1 MGLGVLLFVGL
12 CLPWYLMA
20 EIRSP
25 GFLDYF
31 IVGEHFN
38 RFFNSAWQGDRY
50 GFPKQQPLGIIWVFL
65 AGFTLPWSMLFF
77 KI

>member
-1 MGLGVLLFVGL
+1 PPIFVWALLTKNLKRAFVTAPWVLGVLIFVGL

-50 GFPKQQPLGIIWVFL
+50 GFPKQQPL
-65 AGFTLPWSMLFF
+65 
-77 KI
+77 